1 MTQCVPAI
9 PIHGVS
15 KKLPSVES
23 TAPRIGKASPTTI
36 LVTTLSTEDK
46 ITSQDGS
53 IEFDVRGNL
62 YKSDVGR
69 KLVACVDAYQVSG
82 NEIRGAYDLLCP
94 IANYHAVV
102 WQHGFY

>member
-1 MTQCVPAI
+1 MGFLRNCPLLNQPPLALEK
-9 PIHGVS
+9 P
-15 KKLPSVES
+15 LLQP
-23 TAPRIGKASPTTI
+23 I